1 VRRGLPATRVTYFE
15 YAAIYFGIIVGLA
28 IANILSSVHK
38 LVEAG
43 LRVRW
48 GWMAPASAGY
58 AATLTINEFWYLW
71 GRQHDMGHRTILT
84 WYPLA
89 IAFALLFLMCAAA
102 LPDDAA
108 GGDLDLAQ
116 YYMEN
121 RKRFWGF
128 SAALHAFNLLSWA
141 IRFAIIGAT
150 IQFARDHAGAMLL
163 NATEFVLSLTLV
175 FTPAKWW
182 HVTVLVGLWIFTASY
197 FGLMPLN

>member
-1 VRRGLPATRVTYFE
+1 MTYFE
-15 YAAIYFGIIVGLA
+15 YTAIYFGIIVGLA
-28 IANILSSVHK
+28 LANILTSIHK

-43 LRVRW
+43 SRVRW
-48 GWMAPASAGY
+48 DWMAPASAAY

-71 GRQHDMGHRTILT
+71 LGQAHPSHRTILT

-108 GGDLDLAQ
+108 EGEVDLAR
-116 YYMEN
+116 YYVES

-141 IRFAIIGAT
+141 VGTAESGAALLF
-150 IQFARDHAGAMLL
+150 IQTNASPMLW
-163 NATEFVLSLTLV
+163 NATEFALSLTLV
-175 FTPAKWW
+175 FTRARWW
-182 HVTVLVGLWIFTASY
+182 HALVLAGLWVHTVLF
-197 FGLMPLN
+197 FGPMQLS